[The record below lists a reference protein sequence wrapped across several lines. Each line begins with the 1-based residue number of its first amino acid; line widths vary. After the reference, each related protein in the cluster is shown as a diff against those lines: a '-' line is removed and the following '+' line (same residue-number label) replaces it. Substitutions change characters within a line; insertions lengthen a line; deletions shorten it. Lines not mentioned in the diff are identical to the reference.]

1 MYLGNF
7 KENREQ
13 QGIGKIEIENCI
25 HNNDNDQNTFF
36 YRNKEMNHLFSMLN
50 DCNKNNNK
58 IKSYKTKAEV
68 VVKTTMCIEKHRDW
82 RLGRLMLG
90 AWG

>member
-1 MYLGNF
+1 
-7 KENREQ
+7 
-13 QGIGKIEIENCI
+13 
-25 HNNDNDQNTFF
+25 
-36 YRNKEMNHLFSMLN
+36 MNHLFSMLN

>member
-1 MYLGNF
+1 
-7 KENREQ
+7 
-13 QGIGKIEIENCI
+13 
-25 HNNDNDQNTFF
+25 
-36 YRNKEMNHLFSMLN
+36 MLY

-90 AWG
+90 AWEWLKGVLMGRLGGVPPRAWHRDETYDVRLEMETKH

>member
-1 MYLGNF
+1 
-7 KENREQ
+7 
-13 QGIGKIEIENCI
+13 
-25 HNNDNDQNTFF
+25 
-36 YRNKEMNHLFSMLN
+36 MLN

>member
-1 MYLGNF
+1 
-7 KENREQ
+7 
-13 QGIGKIEIENCI
+13 
-25 HNNDNDQNTFF
+25 
-36 YRNKEMNHLFSMLN
+36 MLY

-90 AWG
+90 AWGLLKGVLMGRLGGVPPGAWHRDETYDVRLEVETKH